1 MSQDMTAPDGAT
13 RPQQAAKA
21 VLALLLVLFGLW
33 TLHRYLPALIWAAI
47 LAVAVWPLYQRAVRR
62 WPPGKHNILLPS
74 VFTAVLGLM
83 FVVPLL
89 MVAVQAGKEVRG
101 VYETIDQARTDGIPP
116 PEWLG
121 HLPVGSQQATGW
133 WKENLQDPDSASAL
147 LQRARESKLVSNGPE
162 LGGEIAHRAVLFAFT
177 LLTLFF
183 LFKDGDSVSG
193 QMLSASARAFG
204 PAGERV
210 GRQIIASVHGTV
222 DGLVLVG
229 LAEGVILGI
238 GYMIAGVPHPTLF
251 GLFTAIAAMVPFGAP
266 VVFGIA
272 AALLVVQG
280 SIVSAI
286 IIAALG
292 MVVSFVADHFVRPT
306 LIGSAT
312 RLPFLWVLLGILGG
326 VETWG
331 LLGLFLGPA
340 IMGGVDP
347 ALARVDRAPGLAGPT
362 WRRVARAASVR
373 IIGRARYLMIERG
386 DVPTPEPLHRGASL
400 LGATQA

>member
-1 MSQDMTAPDGAT
+1 MTQDALAADGAS

-21 VLALLLVLFGLW
+21 ILALLLTLLGGW

-47 LAVAVWPLYQRAVRR
+47 LAIAVWPLYQRAVRR

-74 VFTAVLGLM
+74 VFTAALGLM
-83 FVVPLL
+83 FIIPLVL
-89 MVAVQAGKEVRG
+89 VAVQTGREVRG
-101 VYETIDQARTDGIPP
+101 VYQTIDLARTEGIPP
-116 PEWLG
+116 PEWLD
-121 HLPVGSQQATGW
+121 HLPVGGQQATNW
-133 WKENLQDPDSASAL
+133 WRENLENPDDASAL
-147 LQRARESKLVSNGPE
+147 LKRARQSEFMSNGGQ
-162 LGGEIAHRAVLFAFT
+162 LGGEIAHRVVLFAFT

-183 LFKDGDSVSG
+183 LFKDGDRLTR
-193 QMLSASARAFG
+193 QMLHASARAFG

-229 LAEGVILGI
+229 LGEGFILGV
-238 GYMIAGVPHPTLF
+238 GYLVTGVPHPTLF

-266 VVFGIA
+266 LVFGIA
-272 AALLVVQG
+272 AVILLIHG
-280 SIVSAI
+280 SVVSAI
-286 IIAALG
+286 VIGVLG
-292 MVVSFVADHFVRPT
+292 FVVTFVADHFVRPT

-340 IMGGVDP
+340 IMA
-347 ALARVDRAPGLAGPT
+347 ALILLWREWAG
-362 WRRVARAASVR
+362 RRDAQP
-373 IIGRARYLMIERG
+373 
-386 DVPTPEPLHRGASL
+386 D
-400 LGATQA
+400 